1 MTSILSRG
9 VVWLPENFLFL
20 QGQTVYPAPWNVDDS
35 PPKPNEDQSLGWWK
49 SALEGIWVPEDCV
62 GQNCHKSPD
71 CPLSNS
77 YVTQKQKFYF
87 VEVIVIFESILLRAE
102 ANIK

>member
-1 MTSILSRG
+1 MCGFQKTSYSYTDKQYTLRPG
-9 VVWLPENFLFL
+9 MWTTHHHL
-20 QGQTVYPAPWNVDDS
+20 
-35 PPKPNEDQSLGWWK
+35 KPNEDQSLGWWK

-71 CPLSNS
+71 CPLPNS

-87 VEVIVIFESILLRAE
+87 VEVIVIFVSILLRAE